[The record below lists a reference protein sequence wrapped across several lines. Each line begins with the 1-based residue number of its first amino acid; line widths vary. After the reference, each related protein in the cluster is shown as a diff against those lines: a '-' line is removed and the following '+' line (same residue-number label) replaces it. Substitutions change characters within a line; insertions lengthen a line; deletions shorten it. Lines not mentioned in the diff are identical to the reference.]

1 MLRYYFCC
9 IKKKQQG
16 ETGEIIYQEYFVV
29 LKKMETGEIIHI
41 KKWRDRGDHL

>member
-29 LKKMETGEIIHI
+29 LKKMERQG
-41 KKWRDRGDHL
+41 R